1 MDECSALFLSAVFC
15 LIRRYFAGFAVRRGA
30 REPGHDETLTQ
41 SNKVPTKFLQY
52 KVLFLTNICDCYC
65 RN

>member
-41 SNKVPTKFLQY
+41 TTKYPQSIF
-52 KVLFLTNICDCYC
+52 NIKFCF
-65 RN
+65 